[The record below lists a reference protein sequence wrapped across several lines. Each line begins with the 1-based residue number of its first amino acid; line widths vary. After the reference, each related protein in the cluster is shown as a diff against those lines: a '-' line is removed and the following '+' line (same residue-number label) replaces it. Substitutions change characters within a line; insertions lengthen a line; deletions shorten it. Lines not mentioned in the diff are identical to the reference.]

1 MGRSVIADFRII
13 RPRHEISQSDSFQ
26 WLAEAHSIADPQVKP
41 ALMLRAL
48 QRFGCSPEII
58 SRRGHELSD
67 FTHRA
72 WGEMEIFRVQGGVLG
87 LSARTRFFKEAVDSV
102 FERFYAEDTEAPGN
116 ILHVTCSGYVSPS
129 GAQRLVARKNWH
141 GATRVTHAY
150 HMGCYAAFP
159 ALRIAHGF
167 LSAGDS
173 GHRVDVVH
181 TELCSLHLNPL
192 LHSPEQLVV
201 QTLFADGFV
210 RYSVLDLPEG
220 MPTRKQG
227 LEIIAL
233 REEIIPESE
242 DLMTW
247 VTSDWGMQMTLSR
260 EVPVKIA
267 ACLEGFVQRLLAQ
280 GGLEF
285 KEALDRGIFAIHPG
299 GPRIL
304 ELVQKQLGLTDRSL
318 AFSRAILRECGNM
331 SSATLPHIWN
341 LINQSPEVPSG
352 APIISL
358 AFGPGLTV
366 CGGLLKKT

>member
-1 MGRSVIADFRII
+1 MGRSVISDFRII
-13 RPRHEISQSDSFQ
+13 RPRHEISQNDSLQ
-26 WLAEAHSIADPQVKP
+26 WLADAHSIADPQVKP
-41 ALMLRAL
+41 AFMLRAL
-48 QRFGCSPEII
+48 QRFGCSPEVI
-58 SRRGHELSD
+58 SRRGHELRD
-67 FTHRA
+67 FTHRN
-72 WGEMEIFRVQGGVLG
+72 WGEMEIYRVQEGALG
-87 LSARTRFFKEAVDSV
+87 LTARTRFFKEAVDSV
-102 FERFYAEDTEAPGN
+102 FERFYTEDTEAPGN
-116 ILHVTCSGYVSPS
+116 IIHVTCSGYVSPS
-129 GAQRLVARKNWH
+129 GAQRLVSQKKWH
-141 GATRVTHAY
+141 GETRVTHAY

-159 ALRIAHGF
+159 ALRMARGF

-173 GHRVDVVH
+173 GPRVDIVH

-210 RYSVLDLPEG
+210 RYSVLNLPED
-220 MPTRKQG
+220 MTARNQG
-227 LEIIAL
+227 LEILAL

-247 VTSDWGMQMTLSR
+247 VTSEWGMQMTLSR
-260 EVPVKIA
+260 EVPLKIA

-280 GGLEF
+280 GGLDL
-285 KEALDRGIFAIHPG
+285 KVVTLGGVFAIHPG

-304 ELVQKQLGLTDRSL
+304 DLVQEQLGLTDRSL
-318 AFSRAILRECGNM
+318 AFSRAILHECGNM

-352 APIISL
+352 TPVISL

-366 CGGLLKKT
+366 CGGLLRKT